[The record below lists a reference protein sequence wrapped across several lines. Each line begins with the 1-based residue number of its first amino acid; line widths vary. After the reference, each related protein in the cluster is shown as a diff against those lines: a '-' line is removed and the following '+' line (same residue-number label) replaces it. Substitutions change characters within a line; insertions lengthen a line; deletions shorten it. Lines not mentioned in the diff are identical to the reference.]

1 MLDYNLDDR
10 GEKSLYDY
18 LYQRIRDDITNG
30 AIDAGDRLPSK
41 RAFAQHL
48 GVSVVTVEA
57 AYAQLVA
64 EGYVKARPRSG
75 YFAVALQSPG
85 EAKPRLRASAPKPR
99 KEGPDAAV
107 AVDLTGS
114 GGAGAAALWSRALRR
129 TLAEEPEHEVFLPT
143 PAAGSERLRQ
153 ALADYLRQSRGMEV
167 DSGRIVVG
175 AGAQVLDNMLV
186 QLLGREAAYAVEDP
200 GYPRLKRLYEANGV
214 RRVVEVPLD
223 GEGVRT
229 DALVASGA
237 DVLHIMPSHQFP
249 TGRVTSI
256 SRRYELLGW
265 ASAGSLEHSRWII
278 EDDFDCEFRL
288 SGRPVPPLAAID
300 AEGRVVY
307 TNTFSKGLGPGMRLA
322 YMVLPEELA
331 ERYASELGFYSSTV
345 SSVQQVTLARLLES
359 GDYERHVNRMRK
371 QRREERDE
379 LIGALGESAAAG
391 RLRFEEADS
400 GLHFVLAAE
409 SARGEEELTAD
420 LLARGVRVAPLSSF
434 AAMPENA
441 MRPDGLQRFVV
452 QYGGLTAD
460 QIKLVAESFSR
471 AIG

>member
-1 MLDYNLDDR
+1 MLDYNLESR

-18 LYQRIRDDITNG
+18 LYQQVRDDITSG
-30 AIDAGDRLPSK
+30 AIGAGDRLPSK

-85 EAKPRLRASAPKPR
+85 EAKPRLRLPAPKPR
-99 KEGPDAAV
+99 KEGPSIAV
-107 AVDLTGS
+107 AVDLAGNED
-114 GGAGAAALWSRALRR
+114 AGAAALWSRALRR

-167 DSGRIVVG
+167 DPGRIVVG
-175 AGAQVLDNMLV
+175 AGAQVLDNILV
-186 QLLGREAAYAVEDP
+186 QLLGRQAAYAVEDP

-229 DALVASGA
+229 DVLSASGA

-265 ASAGSLEHSRWII
+265 ASAGSSERRRWII

-288 SGRPVPPLAAID
+288 AGRPVPPLAAID

-307 TNTFSKGLGPGMRLA
+307 TNTFSKGLGSGMRLA

-331 ERYASELGFYSSTV
+331 DRYASELGFYSSTV
-345 SSVQQVTLARLLES
+345 SSVQQMTLARLLES

-371 QRREERDE
+371 RRREERDALTE
-379 LIGALGESAAAG
+379 ALGASVAGG

-400 GLHFVLAAE
+400 GLHFVLAVE
-409 SARGEEELTAD
+409 SARGEDELAAG

-434 AAMPENA
+434 AALPENA
-441 MRPDGLQRFVV
+441 TRPDGLRRFVI
-452 QYGGLTAD
+452 QYGGLTAN
-460 QIKLVAESFSR
+460 QIELVAESFAR
-471 AIG
+471 VLG

>member
-1 MLDYNLDDR
+1 MLDYNLESR

-18 LYQRIRDDITNG
+18 LYQRIRDDITSG
-30 AIDAGDRLPSK
+30 VIGAGDRLPSK

-75 YFAVALQSPG
+75 YFAVALQGPG
-85 EAKPRLRASAPKPR
+85 EAKPRLRALAPKPR

-107 AVDLTGS
+107 AVDLTGND
-114 GGAGAAALWSRALRR
+114 GAGAAALRALRR
-129 TLAEEPEHEVFLPT
+129 TLAEEPEREVFLPA

-167 DSGRIVVG
+167 DPGRIVVG

-186 QLLGREAAYAVEDP
+186 QLLGRDAAYAVEDP

-229 DALVASGA
+229 DALAASGA

-288 SGRPVPPLAAID
+288 AGRPVPPLVAID

-307 TNTFSKGLGPGMRLA
+307 TNTFSKGLGSGMRLA

-331 ERYASELGFYSSTV
+331 DRYASELGFYSSTV
-345 SSVQQVTLARLLES
+345 SSVQQMTLARLLES

-371 QRREERDE
+371 RRREERDA
-379 LIGALGESAAAG
+379 LIEALGASAAGG
-391 RLRFEEADS
+391 RFCFEEADS

-409 SARGEEELTAD
+409 SARGEDELAAD

-434 AAMPENA
+434 AALPENA
-441 MRPDGLQRFVV
+441 ARPDGLRRFVI
-452 QYGGLTAD
+452 QYGGLTAN
-460 QIKLVAESFSR
+460 QIELVAESF
-471 AIG
+471 AHVLG

>member
-1 MLDYNLDDR
+1 MLTYSFENIDSESMYEHLYRCIKQDILQEKLR
-10 GEKSLYDY
+10 AGEK
-18 LYQRIRDDITNG
+18 
-30 AIDAGDRLPSK
+30 LPSK
-41 RAFAQHL
+41 RAFAKNL
-48 GVSVVTVEA
+48 GVSTITVES

-75 YFAVALQSPG
+75 YFAVALQNPG
-85 EAKPRLRASAPKPR
+85 EAKPRPRASAPKAR

-107 AVDLTGS
+107 AVDLTGN
-114 GGAGAAALWSRALRR
+114 GGVGAAALWSRALRR

-167 DSGRIVVG
+167 DPGRIVVG

-229 DALVASGA
+229 DVLADSGA

-288 SGRPVPPLAAID
+288 AGRPVPPLAAID

-331 ERYASELGFYSSTV
+331 DRFASELGFYSSTV

-379 LIGALGESAAAG
+379 LIGALGASAAAG

-409 SARGEEELTAD
+409 SARGEEELAAD

-441 MRPDGLQRFVV
+441 MQGDGLRRFVV

-460 QIKLVAESFSR
+460 QIGLVAESFSR
-471 AIG
+471 VIG

>member
-1 MLDYNLDDR
+1 MLDYNLESR

-18 LYQRIRDDITNG
+18 LYQRIRDDITSG
-30 AIDAGDRLPSK
+30 AIGAGDRLPSK

-75 YFAVALQSPG
+75 YFAVALQGPG
-85 EAKPRLRASAPKPR
+85 EAKPRLRAPAPKPR
-99 KEGPDAAV
+99 KEGPSIAV
-107 AVDLTGS
+107 AVDLTGNED
-114 GGAGAAALWSRALRR
+114 AGAAALWSRALRR
-129 TLAEEPEHEVFLPT
+129 TLAEEPEHEAFLPT
-143 PAAGSERLRQ
+143 PAAGSVRLRQ

-167 DSGRIVVG
+167 DPGRIVVG

-186 QLLGREAAYAVEDP
+186 QLLGRDAAFAVEDP
-200 GYPRLKRLYEANGV
+200 GYPRLKRLYAANGV
-214 RRVVEVPLD
+214 RRVAQVPLD

-229 DALVASGA
+229 DALIASGA

-249 TGRVTSI
+249 TGIVTSI

-265 ASAGSLEHSRWII
+265 ASAGSLRRRWII

-288 SGRPVPPLAAID
+288 AGRPVPPLAAID

-307 TNTFSKGLGPGMRLA
+307 TNTFSKGLGSGMRLA
-322 YMVLPEELA
+322 YMMLPEELA
-331 ERYASELGFYSSTV
+331 NRYTSELGFYSSTV
-345 SSVQQVTLARLLES
+345 SSVQQMTLARLLES

-371 QRREERDE
+371 QRREERDA
-379 LIGALGESAAAG
+379 LIEALDASAAGG
-391 RLRFEEADS
+391 RFCFEEADS

-409 SARGEEELTAD
+409 SARGEGELAAD

-434 AAMPENA
+434 AALPENA
-441 MRPDGLQRFVV
+441 TRPDGLRRFVI
-452 QYGGLTAD
+452 QYGGLTEN
-460 QIKLVAESFSR
+460 QIELVAESFAR
-471 AIG
+471 VLG

>member
-1 MLDYNLDDR
+1 MLDYNLDAR

-18 LYQRIRDDITNG
+18 LYQRIRDDITSG
-30 AIDAGDRLPSK
+30 AIGAGDRLPSK

-75 YFAVALQSPG
+75 YFAVALQSTG
-85 EAKPRLRASAPKPR
+85 EAKPRLRVPAPKPQ
-99 KEGPDAAV
+99 KDGPSIAV
-107 AVDLTGS
+107 AVDLTGNED
-114 GGAGAAALWSRALRR
+114 AGAASLWSRALRR
-129 TLAEEPEHEVFLPT
+129 TLAEESEHEVFLPT
-143 PAAGSERLRQ
+143 PAAGSCRLRQ
-153 ALADYLRQSRGMEV
+153 ALADYLQQSRGMEV
-167 DSGRIVVG
+167 DPGRIVVG

-214 RRVVEVPLD
+214 RRVVQVPLD

-229 DALVASGA
+229 DALSASDA

-265 ASAGSLEHSRWII
+265 ASAGTLGRRRWII

-288 SGRPVPPLAAID
+288 AGRPVPPLAAID

-307 TNTFSKGLGPGMRLA
+307 TNTFSKGLGSGIRLA

-331 ERYASELGFYSSTV
+331 DRFAGELGFYSSTV
-345 SSVQQVTLARLLES
+345 SSVQQMTLARLLES

-371 QRREERDE
+371 RRREERDA
-379 LIGALGESAAAG
+379 LIEALGASAAGG
-391 RLRFEEADS
+391 RFRFEEADS

-409 SARGEEELTAD
+409 SARGEDELAAD

-441 MRPDGLQRFVV
+441 TRPDGLRRFVI

-460 QIKLVAESFSR
+460 QIELVAESF
-471 AIG
+471 ACVLG

>member
-1 MLDYNLDDR
+1 MLDYNLDAR

-18 LYQRIRDDITNG
+18 LYQRIRDDITSG
-30 AIDAGDRLPSK
+30 AIGAGDRLPSK

-75 YFAVALQSPG
+75 YFAVALQRTG
-85 EAKPRLRASAPKPR
+85 EAKPRLRASAPKPQ
-99 KEGPDAAV
+99 KDGSGIAV
-107 AVDLTGS
+107 AADLTGNED
-114 GGAGAAALWSRALRR
+114 AGAAALWSRALRR

-153 ALADYLRQSRGMEV
+153 DLADYLRQSRGMEV
-167 DSGRIVVG
+167 DPGRIVVG

-186 QLLGREAAYAVEDP
+186 QLLGRDAAFAVEDP

-229 DALVASGA
+229 DVLSASGA

-265 ASAGSLEHSRWII
+265 ASAGSFERRRWII

-288 SGRPVPPLAAID
+288 AGRPVPPLAAID

-307 TNTFSKGLGPGMRLA
+307 TNTFSKGLGSGMRLA

-331 ERYASELGFYSSTV
+331 DRYASELGFYSSTV
-345 SSVQQVTLARLLES
+345 SSVQQMTLARLLES

-371 QRREERDE
+371 RRREERDA
-379 LIGALGESAAAG
+379 LIEALGVSAVGG
-391 RLRFEEADS
+391 RFRFEEADS

-409 SARGEEELTAD
+409 SARDEDELAAD

-441 MRPDGLQRFVV
+441 TRPDCLRRFVI
-452 QYGGLTAD
+452 QYGGLTAS
-460 QIKLVAESFSR
+460 QIELVAESFAR
-471 AIG
+471 VLG

>member
-1 MLDYNLDDR
+1 MLDYNLESR

-18 LYQRIRDDITNG
+18 LYQRIRDDITSG
-30 AIDAGDRLPSK
+30 AIGAGDRLPSK

-64 EGYVKARPRSG
+64 EGYVKPRPRSG
-75 YFAVALQSPG
+75 YFAVALQSTG
-85 EAKPRLRASAPKPR
+85 EAKPRLRVPAPKSR
-99 KEGPDAAV
+99 KEGPSIAV
-107 AVDLTGS
+107 AVDLTGNED
-114 GGAGAAALWSRALRR
+114 AGAASLWSRALRR
-129 TLAEEPEHEVFLPT
+129 TLAEESEHEVFLPT
-143 PAAGSERLRQ
+143 PAAGSCRLRQ
-153 ALADYLRQSRGMEV
+153 ALADYLQQSRGMEV
-167 DSGRIVVG
+167 DPGRIVVG

-214 RRVVEVPLD
+214 RRVVQVPLD

-229 DALVASGA
+229 DALSASDA

-265 ASAGSLEHSRWII
+265 ASAGTLGRRRWII

-288 SGRPVPPLAAID
+288 AGRPVPPLAAID

-307 TNTFSKGLGPGMRLA
+307 TNTFSKGLGSGIRLA

-331 ERYASELGFYSSTV
+331 DRFAGELGFYSSTV
-345 SSVQQVTLARLLES
+345 SSVQQMTLARLLES

-371 QRREERDE
+371 RRREERDA
-379 LIGALGESAAAG
+379 LIEALGASAAGG
-391 RLRFEEADS
+391 RFRFEEADS

-409 SARGEEELTAD
+409 SARGEDELAAD

-441 MRPDGLQRFVV
+441 TRPDGLRRFVI
-452 QYGGLTAD
+452 QYGGLTTS
-460 QIKLVAESFSR
+460 QIELLAESF
-471 AIG
+471 ACVLG

>member
-1 MLDYNLDDR
+1 MLDYNLDAR

-18 LYQRIRDDITNG
+18 LYQRIRDDITSG
-30 AIDAGDRLPSK
+30 AIGAGDRLPSK

-75 YFAVALQSPG
+75 YFAVALQSTG
-85 EAKPRLRASAPKPR
+85 EAKPRLRVPAPKPQ
-99 KEGPDAAV
+99 KDGPSIAV
-107 AVDLTGS
+107 AVDLTGNEDT
-114 GGAGAAALWSRALRR
+114 GAAALWSRALRR

-167 DSGRIVVG
+167 DPGRIVVG

-186 QLLGREAAYAVEDP
+186 QLLGRDAAFAVEDP

-223 GEGVRT
+223 GEGVCT
-229 DALVASGA
+229 DVLAASSA

-265 ASAGSLEHSRWII
+265 ASAGSSGHRRWII

-288 SGRPVPPLAAID
+288 AGRPVQPLAAID

-307 TNTFSKGLGPGMRLA
+307 TNTFSKGLGSGMRLA
-322 YMVLPEELA
+322 YMVLPGELA
-331 ERYASELGFYSSTV
+331 DRYASELGFYSSTV
-345 SSVQQVTLARLLES
+345 SSVQQMTLARLLES

-371 QRREERDE
+371 RRREERDA
-379 LIGALGESAAAG
+379 LIEALGASVAG
-391 RLRFEEADS
+391 SRLRFEEADS

-409 SARGEEELTAD
+409 SARGEDELAAD
-420 LLARGVRVAPLSSF
+420 LLVRGVRVAPLSSF
-434 AAMPENA
+434 AALPENA
-441 MRPDGLQRFVV
+441 ARPDGLRRFVI
-452 QYGGLTAD
+452 QYGGLTAN
-460 QIKLVAESFSR
+460 QIELVAESFAR
-471 AIG
+471 VFG

>member
-1 MLDYNLDDR
+1 MLDYNLESR

-18 LYQRIRDDITNG
+18 LYQRIRDDITSG
-30 AIDAGDRLPSK
+30 AIGAGDRLPSK

-75 YFAVALQSPG
+75 FFAVALQGPG
-85 EAKPRLRASAPKPR
+85 EAKPRLRAPAPKPR
-99 KEGPDAAV
+99 KEGPGIAV
-107 AVDLTGS
+107 AVDLTGNED
-114 GGAGAAALWSRALRR
+114 AGAAALWSRALRR

-143 PAAGSERLRQ
+143 PAAGSGRLRQ

-167 DSGRIVVG
+167 DPGRIVVG

-186 QLLGREAAYAVEDP
+186 QLLGRDAAFAVEDP

-214 RRVVEVPLD
+214 RRVVQVPLD

-229 DALVASGA
+229 DALSVSDA

-265 ASAGSLEHSRWII
+265 ASAGSSEHRRWII

-288 SGRPVPPLAAID
+288 AGRPVPPLAAID

-307 TNTFSKGLGPGMRLA
+307 TNTFSKGLGSGMRLA
-322 YMVLPEELA
+322 YMVLPEELT

-345 SSVQQVTLARLLES
+345 SSVQQMTLARLLES

-371 QRREERDE
+371 QRREERDA
-379 LIGALGESAAAG
+379 LIEALGASAAGG

-409 SARGEEELTAD
+409 SARGEDELAAG

-434 AAMPENA
+434 AALPENA
-441 MRPDGLQRFVV
+441 ARPDGLRRFVI
-452 QYGGLTAD
+452 QYGGLTAN
-460 QIKLVAESFSR
+460 QIELVAESFAR
-471 AIG
+471 VLG